1 MIRPGRL
8 EGLSLK
14 CGALG
19 ENDRLLTLLSD
30 EEGLTRLAVP
40 GARRPRSSL
49 AAAVPL
55 SMLRLEVSGGRGLR
69 RVRQLEVVRNFGT
82 LAVRL
87 ETLAAAQAL
96 AELCLQLVPTG
107 EGVAG
112 MLDDLLLQL
121 GRLELVVKDCQPN
134 LEALAIA
141 VQGSVHL
148 LALGGYALPLQ
159 NCARSGAALDPPLG
173 DRDWRCSLLPGEG
186 LRIGAVAGAVLVLSS
201 SELALLQRL
210 PRPAVPRRRD
220 GELMGPPTVWLRLL
234 QLVEAWSLEHL
245 GRSGRALKLLRGCF
259 VTSDPPQHP
268 AGGGTARSLPPH
280 PLTPHL

>member
-1 MIRPGRL
+1 VSLDGRL

-30 EEGLTRLAVP
+30 AEGLTRLAVP

-55 SMLRLEVSGGRGLR
+55 SLLQLQVSGGRGLR
-69 RVRQLEVVRNFGT
+69 RVRQLKVLRSFSQ
-82 LAVRL
+82 LAQRL

-96 AELCLQLVPTG
+96 CELCLQLVPSG
-107 EGVAG
+107 DGVAG
-112 MLDDLLLQL
+112 VLDDLLMQL
-121 GRLELVVKDCQPN
+121 GRLELVVRGQQDN

-148 LALGGYALPLQ
+148 LALGGYGLPLQ
-159 NCARSGAALDPPLG
+159 SCARSGQTLEPPLG
-173 DRDWRCSLLPGEG
+173 NEGWRCSLLPSCG
-186 LRIGAVAGAVLVLSS
+186 LVIGAEAGSMLVLNA

-210 PRPAVPRRRD
+210 PRPGLPRRQD
-220 GELMGPPTVWLRLL
+220 GTLIGPVAVWLRLL
-234 QLVEAWSLEHL
+234 QLVEIWCGEHL
-245 GRSGRALKLLRGCF
+245 GRRCRSTTLLRGCF
-259 VTSDPPQHP
+259 EP
-268 AGGGTARSLPPH
+268 ASRLTLGSGSSLPRNG
-280 PLTPHL
+280 

>member
-1 MIRPGRL
+1 MSPEGQI

-30 EEGLTRLAVP
+30 GEGLTRLAVP

-55 SMLRLEVSGGRGLR
+55 SLLQLQVSGGSGLR
-69 RVRQLEVVRNFGT
+69 RVRQLRVVRSFSQV
-82 LAVRL
+82 AERL

-96 AELCLQLVPTG
+96 GELCLQLVPSG
-107 EGVAG
+107 DGVAG
-112 MLDDLLLQL
+112 VLDDLLMQL
-121 GRLELVVKDCQPN
+121 GRLELVVRDRQNN

-148 LALGGYALPLQ
+148 LALGGYGLPLQ
-159 NCARSGAALDPPLG
+159 SCARSGQALEPPLG
-173 DRDWRCSLLPGEG
+173 NWEWRCSLLPSEG
-186 LRIGAVAGAVLVLSS
+186 VVIGAEAGAVLVLNA

-210 PRPAVPRRRD
+210 PRPGLPRRQD
-220 GELMGPPTVWLRLL
+220 GSLIGPVAVWLRLL
-234 QLVEAWSLEHL
+234 QLVEVWCGEHL
-245 GRSGRALKLLRGCF
+245 GRRCRSLTLLRGCF
-259 VTSDPPQHP
+259 EP
-268 AGGGTARSLPPH
+268 ATRLTLGSGPSLPRQD
-280 PLTPHL
+280 

>member
-1 MIRPGRL
+1 
-8 EGLSLK
+8 
-14 CGALG
+14 
-19 ENDRLLTLLSD
+19 
-30 EEGLTRLAVP
+30 
-40 GARRPRSSL
+40 
-49 AAAVPL
+49 
-55 SMLRLEVSGGRGLR
+55 MLRLEVSGGRGLR

-82 LAVRL
+82 LALRL

-107 EGVAG
+107 DGVAG

-159 NCARSGAALDPPLG
+159 NCARSGEALDPPLG

-186 LRIGAVAGAVLVLSS
+186 VLIGAVAGAVLVLSA

-210 PRPAVPRRRD
+210 PRPALPRRRD
-220 GELMGPPTVWLRLL
+220 GELMGPPSVWLRLL

-245 GRSGRALKLLRGCF
+245 GHSGRALKLLRGCF
-259 VTSDPPQHP
+259 VASDPPQHP

-280 PLTPHL
+280 P